1 MIAALYG
8 KSMLSFIRNCHTV
21 FHNGCTVFHF
31 HQYWMRVSHPHQHL
45 VLSALHILAI
55 LNRLT
60 VVSHFN
66 LHFRDDLWCG
76 ASFHRLIFHLYIFFG
91 DVRVLGSLAIFNR
104 VVYFLFD
111 FQSSLCILDDNPLSG
126 VFCKYS
132 PPTHICCGLVSE
144 PSLAPRYQNV
154 KVAYVK

>member
-1 MIAALYG
+1 
-8 KSMLSFIRNCHTV
+8 MLSFIRNCHTV

-104 VVYFLFD
+104 VVCFLCLIFRVLCVFWMTILYQVSFASTVLPLTYAVAW
-111 FQSSLCILDDNPLSG
+111 FQNPPLPQGTKMWRSLM
-126 VFCKYS
+126 
-132 PPTHICCGLVSE
+132 
-144 PSLAPRYQNV
+144 
-154 KVAYVK
+154 